1 MFVLPHLVASGGLI
15 SAKWDQCINN
25 ARYTRSNPLP
35 TQTQWHGDGDMT
47 IQPIGTNHKAANM
60 AILLCQV
67 DLHTTYSV
75 EISRKMFSA
84 AGSGNGY
91 RRVASVLHGAGGA
104 VVWADRG
111 RRRGVGGADAGPKYT
126 CMCIIKYIWFI
137 NILNCIC

>member
-1 MFVLPHLVASGGLI
+1 
-15 SAKWDQCINN
+15 
-25 ARYTRSNPLP
+25 
-35 TQTQWHGDGDMT
+35 MT

-67 DLHTTYSV
+67 DLHTTYSA

-84 AGSGNGY
+84 AGSGNGD
-91 RRVASVLHGAGGA
+91 RRVASVLHGAGGP

-126 CMCIIKYIWFI
+126 CTLLQCILIYIWFI
-137 NILNCIC
+137 NMLNCIC